1 MMNEFLE
8 WLKENKI
15 SMNGK
20 YKGKR
25 WGSIGKSEDG
35 DWHIRICVQYDEYL
49 EPVLSNESVAMQEL
63 VKRRTG
69 HDGCGRCMDGK
80 CAFTGFDLV
89 NPNKEQIEL
98 AKRLIKF
105 RIYAIKDG
113 RIPKCSYIK
122 ISKRGEAIEPCAVC
136 KVCDPKCKAM
146 KRY

>member
-1 MMNEFLE
+1 MNEFLE

-15 SMNGK
+15 NADGK
-20 YKGKR
+20 YRGKR
-25 WGSIGKSEDG
+25 WGSVGRSEDG
-35 DWHIRICVQYDEYL
+35 GWRLRICVQYDEYL
-49 EPVLSNESVAMQEL
+49 EPVLSNESAAMQEL
-63 VKRRTG
+63 VKTRTG
-69 HDGCGRCMDGK
+69 YEGCERCIDGK

-105 RIYAIKDG
+105 RINAIKDG

-122 ISKRGEAIEPCAVC
+122 ISKRGEAVEPCAVC

-146 KRY
+146 KKY

>member
-1 MMNEFLE
+1 MNELLE

-15 SMNGK
+15 SINGK

-25 WGSIGKSEDG
+25 WGSVNQSENG
-35 DWHIRICVQYDEYL
+35 DWNIRICVQYDEYL
-49 EPVLSNESVAMQEL
+49 EPVLANESAEMREL
-63 VKRRTG
+63 VRMRTG
-69 HDGCGRCMDGK
+69 HKGCGRCIDGK

-89 NPNKEQIEL
+89 NPTEEQIEL

-105 RIYAIKDG
+105 RINAIKNG

-122 ISKRGEAIEPCAVC
+122 ISKLGETIEPCAVC

-146 KRY
+146 KKY

>member
-1 MMNEFLE
+1 MEEFLE

-15 SMNGK
+15 NINGK

-25 WGSIGKSEDG
+25 WGSVGKSENG
-35 DWHIRICVQYDEYL
+35 DWNMRICVQYDEYL
-49 EPVLSNESVAMQEL
+49 DPVLSNESAAMQEL
-63 VKRRTG
+63 VRKRTG
-69 HDGCGRCMDGK
+69 HGDCGRCIEGK

-89 NPNKEQIEL
+89 NPTEEQLGL

-105 RIYAIKDG
+105 RINAINDG

-122 ISKRGEAIEPCAVC
+122 LSKRGEANEPCAVH

>member
-25 WGSIGKSEDG
+25 WGSIIKSEDG

-49 EPVLSNESVAMQEL
+49 EPVLSNESLAMQEL

-69 HDGCGRCMDGK
+69 HDGCGRCIDGK

-89 NPNKEQIEL
+89 NPNEEQIEL

-136 KVCDPKCKAM
+136 KVCDHKCKSM
-146 KRY
+146 KKY